1 MKAWYMSGAGN
12 DFMVIDARGLSLDFS
27 ALALELCKKADCD
40 GFMAVDHSDKA
51 HFKLHFYNADGSRGE
66 MCGNGSRCVAKFAYD
81 HGIAPENM
89 TIETDAGLLTADR
102 ISENQYRVRL
112 NNPGIVDLHRHG
124 DMAYVE
130 LGDPGV
136 PHGVYRYAGLDWE
149 MRDALRERMRA
160 ERFADYFPKGANV
173 NYYDFLAPDRVRI
186 LTFERGVEDFTL
198 ACGTGSGSVA
208 AVLWLTGK
216 LPGGVL
222 AVENPGGTLLFELE
236 GTETEVTSILMTGPA
251 ELVREYEVLSDEC

>member
-1 MKAWYMSGAGN
+1 MKVYYMNGAGN
-12 DFMVIDARGLSLDFS
+12 DFMVIDARGLTLDFEK
-27 ALALELCKKADCD
+27 LALEYCRLSGAD
-40 GFMAVDHSDKA
+40 GFMAVDDSDKA
-51 HFKLHFYNADGSRGE
+51 DFKLHFYNADGSRGE

-81 HGIAPENM
+81 HAIAPENM

-112 NNPGIVDLHRHG
+112 NNPGIVDLHRCG

-136 PHGVYRYAGLDWE
+136 PHGVFRYEGLRWDL
-149 MRDALRERMRA
+149 RDTLRERMRA
-160 ERFADYFPKGANV
+160 ERYADYFPKGANV
-173 NYYDFLAPDRVRI
+173 NYYDFLSQDRVRI

-208 AVLWLTGK
+208 AVLWLTGQ
-216 LPGGVL
+216 LPVGKL

-251 ELVREYEVLSDEC
+251 ERIREYEL

>member
-1 MKAWYMSGAGN
+1 MNAWYMSGAGN
-12 DFMVIDARGLSLDFS
+12 DFMVIDARGLTLDFS
-27 ALALELCKKADCD
+27 ALALELCRLADCD
-40 GFMAVDHSDKA
+40 GFMAVDHSDRA

-102 ISENQYRVRL
+102 ISENEYRVRL

-124 DMAYVE
+124 GMAYVE
-130 LGDPGV
+130 LGTPGV
-136 PHGVYRYAGLDWE
+136 PHGVYRYEGLDWS
-149 MRDALRERMRA
+149 MRDQLRERMRA
-160 ERFADYFPKGANV
+160 ERYADYFPKGANV
-173 NYYDFLAPDRVRI
+173 NYYDFLSETRVRI

-216 LPGGVL
+216 LPGGRL
-222 AVENPGGTLLFELE
+222 AVENPGGTLHFELE

-251 ELVREYEVLSDEC
+251 ELVKEYEI

>member
-27 ALALELCKKADCD
+27 ALALELCRLADCD
-40 GFMAVDHSDKA
+40 GFMAVDHSDRA

-102 ISENQYRVRL
+102 ISENEYRVRL

-130 LGDPGV
+130 LGTPGV
-136 PHGVYRYAGLDWE
+136 PHGVYRYEGLDWS
-149 MRDALRERMRA
+149 MRDQLRERMRA
-160 ERFADYFPKGANV
+160 ERYADYFPKGANV
-173 NYYDFLAPDRVRI
+173 NYYDFLSETRVRI

-216 LPGGVL
+216 LPGGRL
-222 AVENPGGTLLFELE
+222 AVENPGGTLHFELE
-236 GTETEVTSILMTGPA
+236 GTGDTVTSILMTGPA
-251 ELVREYEVLSDEC
+251 ALVKEYEI

>member
-1 MKAWYMSGAGN
+1 MNAWYMSGAGN

-27 ALALELCKKADCD
+27 ALALRLCALADCD
-40 GFMAVDHSDKA
+40 GFMAVDNSDKA
-51 HFKLHFYNADGSRGE
+51 DFKLHFYNADGSRGE

-81 HGIAPENM
+81 HGIAPAHM
-89 TIETDAGLLTADR
+89 TVETDAGLLTAHR
-102 ISENQYRVRL
+102 IDENRYQVML

-136 PHGVYRYAGLDWE
+136 PHGVFRYEGLDWS

-160 ERFADYFPKGANV
+160 ERYADYFPKGANV
-173 NYYDFLAPDRVRI
+173 NYYDWLDETTVRI

-208 AVLWLTGK
+208 AVLWLTGQ
-216 LPGGVL
+216 LPGGEIT
-222 AVENPGGTLLFELE
+222 VENPGGTLEFRLQ
-236 GTETEVTSILMTGPA
+236 GTENRITGIRMTGPA
-251 ELVREYEVLSDEC
+251 ELVREYEV

>member
-1 MKAWYMSGAGN
+1 MSGAGN
-12 DFMVIDARGLSLDFS
+12 DFMVIDARGLILDFS
-27 ALALELCKKADCD
+27 QLALKLCKLADCD
-40 GFMAVDHSDKA
+40 GFMAVDNSEIAD
-51 HFKLHFYNADGSRGE
+51 FKLHFYNADGSRGE

-112 NNPGIVDLHRHG
+112 NNPGIVDLHRSG

-130 LGDPGV
+130 LGNPGV
-136 PHGVYRYAGLDWE
+136 PHGVFRFEGLDWN
-149 MRDALRERMRA
+149 MRDELRERMRA
-160 ERFADYFPKGANV
+160 ERYADYFPKGANV
-173 NYYDFLAPDRVRI
+173 NYYDFLSEDRVRI

-208 AVLWLTGK
+208 AVLWLTGQ
-216 LPGGVL
+216 LSGGKL
-222 AVENPGGTLLFELE
+222 AVENPGGTLRFELE

-251 ELVREYEVLSDEC
+251 EKVREYEI

>member
-12 DFMVIDARGLSLDFS
+12 DFMVIDARGRSLDFS

-40 GFMAVDHSDKA
+40 GFMAVDVSEKA
-51 HFKLHFYNADGSRGE
+51 DFKLHFYNADGSRGE

-81 HGIAPENM
+81 HRLAPENM

-112 NNPGIVDLHRHG
+112 NNPGIVDLHRCG

-136 PHGVYRYAGLDWE
+136 PHGVFRYTGLSWDL
-149 MRDALRERMRA
+149 RDRLRERMRA
-160 ERFADYFPKGANV
+160 ERYADYFPKGANV
-173 NYYDFLAPDRVRI
+173 NYYDFLSEERVRI

-216 LPGGVL
+216 LPGGTL
-222 AVENPGGTLLFELE
+222 AVENPGGTLIFELE
-236 GTETEVTSILMTGPA
+236 GTENEVTSILMTGPA
-251 ELVREYEVLSDEC
+251 ELVREYEI

>member
-1 MKAWYMSGAGN
+1 MNAWYMSGAGN
-12 DFMVIDARGLSLDFS
+12 DFMVIDARGRSLNLS
-27 ALALELCKKADCD
+27 ALAKALCAQRECD
-40 GFMAVDHSDKA
+40 GFMAVDHSDTA
-51 HFKLHFYNADGSRGE
+51 DFRLHFYNADGSRGE
-66 MCGNGSRCVAKFAYD
+66 MCGNGSRCVAKFAFD
-81 HGIAPENM
+81 HGIAPEHM

-102 ISENQYRVRL
+102 IDENRYRVRL

-136 PHGVYRYAGLDWE
+136 PHGVYRFEGLRWE
-149 MRDALRERMRA
+149 MRDELRERMRA
-160 ERFADYFPKGANV
+160 ERYADYFPKGANV

-208 AVLWLTGK
+208 AVLWLTGR
-216 LPGGVL
+216 LPSGAL
-222 AVENPGGTLLFELE
+222 AVENPGGTLEFALE
-236 GTETEVTSILMTGPA
+236 GTADEVTSILMTGPA
-251 ELVREYEVLSDEC
+251 EKLGEYEI

>member
-1 MKAWYMSGAGN
+1 MNAWYMSGAGN
-12 DFMVIDARGLSLDFS
+12 DFMVIDARGLTLDFS
-27 ALALELCKKADCD
+27 ALALELCKLADCD

-51 HFKLHFYNADGSRGE
+51 DFKLHFYNADGSRGE

-251 ELVREYEVLSDEC
+251 ELVREHDI

>member
-12 DFMVIDARGLSLDFS
+12 DFMVIDARGQTLDFS
-27 ALALELCKKADCD
+27 ALALKLCKLADCD
-40 GFMAVDHSDKA
+40 GFMAVDHSDVA
-51 HFKLHFYNADGSRGE
+51 DFKLHFYNADGSRGE
-66 MCGNGSRCVAKFAYD
+66 MCGNGSRCVSKFAFD

-89 TIETDAGLLTADR
+89 TIETDAGLLESTR
-102 ISENQYRVRL
+102 IDDTHYRVRL

-124 DMAYVE
+124 DMAYME
-130 LGDPGV
+130 LGNPGV
-136 PHGVYRYAGLDWE
+136 PHGVFRYQGLRWE

-160 ERFADYFPKGANV
+160 ERYADYFPKGANV

-208 AVLWLTGK
+208 SVLWLTGQ
-216 LPGGVL
+216 LPSGKV
-222 AVENPGGTLLFELE
+222 AVENPGGTLEFELT
-236 GTETEVTSILMTGPA
+236 GANGAVTSLLMTGPA
-251 ELVREYEVLSDEC
+251 EVLRFYEV

>member
-1 MKAWYMSGAGN
+1 MNAWYMSGAGN
-12 DFMVIDARGLSLDFS
+12 DFMVIDGRGQTLDHS
-27 ALALELCKKADCD
+27 RLALELCKLADCD
-40 GFMAVDHSDKA
+40 GFMAVDHSDIA

-112 NNPGIVDLHRHG
+112 NNPGIVDLHRSG

-136 PHGVYRYAGLDWE
+136 PHGVYRYEGLDWS
-149 MRDALRERMRA
+149 MRSELRERMRA
-160 ERFADYFPKGANV
+160 ERYADCFPKGANV
-173 NYYDFLAPDRVRI
+173 NYYDFLASDRVRI

-216 LPGGVL
+216 LPGGKIS
-222 AVENPGGTLLFELE
+222 VENPGGTLHFELE

-251 ELVREYEVLSDEC
+251 EKVGEYEIS

>member
-1 MKAWYMSGAGN
+1 MNAWYMSGAGN
-12 DFMVIDARGLSLDFS
+12 DFMVIDARGLSLDFTR
-27 ALALELCKKADCD
+27 LAQELCKKMECD
-40 GFMAVDHSDKA
+40 GFMAVDVSDRA
-51 HFKLHFYNADGSRGE
+51 HFRLHFYNADGSRGE
-66 MCGNGSRCVAKFAYD
+66 MCGNGSRCVAKFAFD
-81 HGIAPENM
+81 HGIAPEHM

-102 ISENQYRVRL
+102 ISEDQYRVRL
-112 NNPGIVDLHRHG
+112 NNPGIVDLHRCG

-136 PHGVYRYAGLDWE
+136 PHGVYRFEGLDWS
-149 MRDALRERMRA
+149 MRDELRERMRA
-160 ERFADYFPKGANV
+160 ERYADYFPKGANV
-173 NYYDFLAPDRVRI
+173 NYYDFLEADRVRI

-216 LPGGVL
+216 LPGGKL
-222 AVENPGGTLLFELE
+222 AVENPGGTLQFELE

-251 ELVREYEVLSDEC
+251 ELVKVYTL